1 LKVRFRHFLMTN
13 LKVRESQKIYIG
25 KKVGPCL
32 QNFPTEDTLL
42 NERLIINYELITV
55 FKLVSSILLGLWGQ
69 GGRVE
74 VWAFKSLSRLNF
86 VGWSMK
92 WKFSNI
98 RICSNGYNR
107 NGPRSH
113 LDPWLFWSPRNLVPE
128 KLVPKKFGPQEC
140 WSLHENAI

>member
-1 LKVRFRHFLMTN
+1 MTN

-55 FKLVSSILLGLWGQ
+55 FELVSSILLGLWGQ

-86 VGWSMK
+86 EGWSMK

-98 RICSNGYNR
+98 RICSN
-107 NGPRSH
+107 
-113 LDPWLFWSPRNLVPE
+113 LFLIWLE
-128 KLVPKKFGPQEC
+128 PQSYVTKYSASIRLNC
-140 WSLHENAI
+140 ISDLKMVANSRLKASISQSLKHFFLQ